1 MVYFVLVLYVPVR
14 FGVKVLCW
22 LMPRSDFVSETV
34 ADWTRL
40 RPEQDLSSLGIVQR
54 LIWTGRLA
62 EELLERTAMAGGLRR
77 RGDYEVLA
85 LLRRSE
91 PFLPTP
97 LEVAQQLRT
106 SQSGMTGKLDRLEEQ
121 GLIERVPDADDR
133 RAIRLGV
140 TEAGRELTDA
150 AFTMSLNVYESMLE
164 ELSAREAKTFETL
177 LEKVLARLDELSGKR
192 EPWAAT

>member
-34 ADWTRL
+34 AGWTRL

-140 TEAGRELTDA
+140 TEAGRELIDA
-150 AFTMSLNVYESMLE
+150 AFTMSLNVYESMLQ